1 MGKRKSKTKPQ
12 PKKRV
17 KLDTVFDCPFCNHTG
32 SVECDIDMKE
42 LIGEAKC
49 GICQE
54 HYSTTVTALTEPID
68 IYSEWIDACERV
80 NKRED
85 EDGDED
91 EDEDG
96 DEDEVENVNEDEYE
110 DEDEDAF
117 QEFKDTDKSSNKYKR
132 TPEKHHENID
142 TYDSDE

>member
-54 HYSTTVTALTEPID
+54 HYSTTVTALTEPVD

-80 NKRED
+80 NKQKD

-91 EDEDG
+91 EDE
-96 DEDEVENVNEDEYE
+96 VENVNDDEYE
-110 DEDEDAF
+110 DEEEDAF
-117 QEFKDTDKSSNKYKR
+117 QEFKDLDKRSNKDKR
-132 TPEKHHENID
+132 TPKKHHENID
-142 TYDSDE
+142 AYDSDEGQGEE